1 MRWRIAATLVS
12 LVALGSCLLRE
23 PAGPEGHAVQASIL
37 VRADLSGTVIA
48 LVVVEVTAPD
58 IATPLV
64 FNIPR
69 VDGVA
74 TGTITIPSGSNR
86 TIALRAYDAG
96 GVETHS
102 GSITRDIAPG
112 TNPAISI
119 ILAPLTG
126 DVPVTVT
133 LGSFSV
139 IVSPAAATLLLP
151 GDTAHLTATILDAN
165 GIPVTGQVTWATL
178 APTVATVVTTGQQT
192 GRVTAVGGGQ
202 ATVVAVYG
210 GVAGST
216 TITVASTPTL
226 VQHVST
232 PFTRDTIPGM
242 NIYLPNKSLPHNCLI
257 VAVQYG
263 AEVAPGITVSVSDDQ
278 GNTYSVGDAITSP
291 YSGGAVPSQAR
302 HLAVFYA
309 LNARAGVVH
318 ITVSFTGGSAWNVS
332 VVASEWYNI
341 ALTDAL
347 DGASDS
353 ATTSPKSTWAAG
365 SITTSVGGDLVYQ
378 VAVDED
384 LARLGSFTA
393 ADGFALTSADLMAGT
408 VTQYT
413 VQRAPGVISPT
424 VFVNGADAYTSVAIA
439 LKAAAAGTA
448 PGPGIRI
455 VHMYVGN
462 SGQGAAT
469 VPLQAPSS
477 GNLLV
482 FTLTRDADVPLTGIG
497 DGNGNSY
504 TEVPG
509 SPITNGLGG
518 TQWMFYA
525 ANAVTSSSM
534 TLTLTFASPLPLG
547 SAFIVYDIAG
557 AATSPF
563 DTSNTAMGNQT
574 SDGFNGELTT
584 VSITPAGAGELVIA
598 RGDQD
603 AGTIMGLVGPGFIFD
618 NPTWPGQDEQ
628 GAGGAAA
635 EFTLDSQA
643 GHYYTLDASP
653 VTFVWVTTRPVAQWE
668 TIAAAFKGAGSATG
682 GPPPSSPNPH
692 EPAGFSPIFEKD
704 FSTLPGV
711 GTDLHG
717 VSNIAYD
724 PQNFAI
730 VQDASAPLTPPGTL
744 MTTWPSGEVGGDGPG
759 RWNFWDALPERN
771 GTPYR
776 EVYVSFR
783 AKIPTANFENQAV
796 GTKLFYLSHGGD
808 GTYAT
813 NDEFLV
819 LYNGDQQKLMSSMQ
833 LAYYTAESDDRDT
846 AEVNG
851 GSGVPRY
858 QNVNTTK
865 RFTCG
870 VWNQIEL
877 YVNVGTPNNHDGIVR
892 VWIDTVLV
900 TEYTDIKFLDT
911 DYNYTHGVYSG
922 QWTPIWG
929 GVGGTKTRVD
939 FMLIDHFYVSGR
951 P

>member
-1 MRWRIAATLVS
+1 MRRRIAAALVS
-12 LVALGSCLLRE
+12 LIALGSCLPRE
-23 PAGPEGHAVQASIL
+23 PAGPGGRGADARLL
-37 VRADLSGTVIA
+37 VRADVSGTPIA
-48 LVVVEVTAPD
+48 TVVVEVTAPD
-58 IATPLV
+58 IPTPLV
-64 FNIPR
+64 FNILR

-74 TGTITIPSGSNR
+74 TGTITIPAGSNR

-102 GSITRDIAPG
+102 GSVTRDIAPG
-112 TNPAISI
+112 TNPEISI

-139 IVSPAAATLLLP
+139 IVSPAAVTLP
-151 GDTAHLTATILDAN
+151 AGDTARLTATILDAN
-165 GIPVTGQVTWATL
+165 GTPVTGQVTWATL
-178 APTVATVVTTGQQT
+178 APAVATVVTTGQQT

-202 ATVVAVYG
+202 ATVVAAYG

-216 TITVASTPTL
+216 TITVAVPTL

-232 PFTRDTIPGM
+232 PFTRDTIPGL

-263 AEVAPGITVSVSDDQ
+263 SEAGITVSVSDDQ
-278 GNTYSVGDAITSP
+278 GNTYSLGDAVSSP
-291 YSGGAVPSQAR
+291 YSRGAVPSRAR

-318 ITVSFTGGSAWNVS
+318 ITVSFAGGSADLVS
-332 VVASEWYNI
+332 AVASEWYNI

-347 DGASDS
+347 DGSSDS
-353 ATTSPKSTWAAG
+353 ATTSATSTWAAG
-365 SITTSVGGDLVYQ
+365 SLTTSVGGDLVYQ

-384 LARLGSFTA
+384 LARLASFTA
-393 ADGFALTSADLMAGT
+393 GDSFALTSADLMAGT

-424 VFVNGADAYTSVAIA
+424 VLVGGADAYESVAIA
-439 LKAAAAGTA
+439 LQAAAAGTA

-462 SGQGAAT
+462 SGQGATT

-482 FTLTRDADVPLTGIG
+482 FTLTRDFDVPLTGIA

-518 TQWMFYA
+518 IEWMFYA

-547 SAFIVYDIAG
+547 SGFIVYDIAG
-557 AATSPF
+557 AAASPF
-563 DTSNTAMGNQT
+563 DTSNTAMGTQT

-603 AGTIMGLVGPGFIFD
+603 AGTIMDVVGPGFFFD
-618 NPTWPGQDEQ
+618 NPTWDGQDEQ

-653 VTFVWVTTRPVAQWE
+653 VTFVWTTTRPVAQWE
-668 TIAAAFKGAGSATG
+668 TIAAAFKGA
-682 GPPPSSPNPH
+682 
-692 EPAGFSPIFEKD
+692 F
-704 FSTLPGV
+704 
-711 GTDLHG
+711 
-717 VSNIAYD
+717 
-724 PQNFAI
+724 
-730 VQDASAPLTPPGTL
+730 
-744 MTTWPSGEVGGDGPG
+744 
-759 RWNFWDALPERN
+759 
-771 GTPYR
+771 
-776 EVYVSFR
+776 
-783 AKIPTANFENQAV
+783 
-796 GTKLFYLSHGGD
+796 
-808 GTYAT
+808 
-813 NDEFLV
+813 
-819 LYNGDQQKLMSSMQ
+819 
-833 LAYYTAESDDRDT
+833 
-846 AEVNG
+846 
-851 GSGVPRY
+851 
-858 QNVNTTK
+858 
-865 RFTCG
+865 
-870 VWNQIEL
+870 
-877 YVNVGTPNNHDGIVR
+877 
-892 VWIDTVLV
+892 
-900 TEYTDIKFLDT
+900 
-911 DYNYTHGVYSG
+911 
-922 QWTPIWG
+922 
-929 GVGGTKTRVD
+929 
-939 FMLIDHFYVSGR
+939 
-951 P
+951 